1 MSHNRNY
8 TLGYVSDPRRRSAY
22 FLGLLQNAA
31 AKRLYERHR
40 RDRAAADVPR
50 DKPAAQADD

>member
-1 MSHNRNY
+1 MKNNRNY
-8 TLGYVSDPRRRSAY
+8 TLGYVGDARRRSAY
-22 FLGLLQNAA
+22 FLTLVQNAA

-40 RDRAAADVPR
+40 RDRAGADVRR